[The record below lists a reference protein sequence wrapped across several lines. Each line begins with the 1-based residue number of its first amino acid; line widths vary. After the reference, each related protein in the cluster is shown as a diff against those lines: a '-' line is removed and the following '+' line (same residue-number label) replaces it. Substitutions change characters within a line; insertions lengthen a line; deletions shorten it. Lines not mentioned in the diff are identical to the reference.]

1 MLGYNTKKLKIGLKM
16 AIEAN
21 NCVVAISYDVKEA
34 GTTEIVDSNRDSA
47 PLEFITGIGQII
59 PGLENALVGMNAGE
73 SGDILVKA
81 ADAYGDINPDALQE
95 VPRDQFEGIELEE
108 GMMLYGQGEGGQ
120 TIQVV
125 VKSFNDDMVTIDYN
139 HPLAGKDL
147 MFTVDVLE
155 AREATEEEVA
165 TGQVGGAHCNDGSC
179 GCGH

>member
-1 MLGYNTKKLKIGLKM
+1 M

-59 PGLENALVGMNAGE
+59 PGLENALVGMDNGE
-73 SGDILVKA
+73 EGEILVNA
-81 ADAYGDINPDALQE
+81 ADAYGDINPDAVQE
-95 VPRDQFEGIELEE
+95 VPKDQFDGIELEE
-108 GMMLYGQGEGGQ
+108 GMMLYGQGEEGQ
-120 TIQVV
+120 TVQVV
-125 VKSFNDDMVTIDYN
+125 VKSFTDDTVTIDYN

-147 MFTVDVLE
+147 MFNVTVLE
-155 AREATEEEVA
+155 AREATDDEIA
-165 TGQVGGAHCNDGSC
+165 AGQVGGAHCDDGSC